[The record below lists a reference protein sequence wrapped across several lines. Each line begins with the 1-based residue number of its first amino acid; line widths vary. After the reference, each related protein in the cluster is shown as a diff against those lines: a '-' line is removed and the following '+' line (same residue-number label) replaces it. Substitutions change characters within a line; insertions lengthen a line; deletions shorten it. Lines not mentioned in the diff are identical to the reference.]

1 MSSET
6 IRFEV
11 EPVIFDIDTN
21 SNDDYG
27 FFIDIENYDIEIEN
41 KSDDN
46 KGPNDDKVPNDNK
59 RPNDLLISNKDLPID
74 NDIVS
79 INIHC
84 IIYETVIILLNLF
97 NT

>member
-6 IRFEV
+6 INFEV
-11 EPVIFDIDTN
+11 EPIIFDINNN
-21 SNDDYG
+21 SDDDYG
-27 FFIDIENYDIEIEN
+27 FFVDIDNNDIEIEN

-46 KGPNDDKVPNDNK
+46 KETNNVQNL
-59 RPNDLLISNKDLPID
+59 RLTSNKHLPID

-79 INIHC
+79 INIHS
-84 IIYETVIILLNLF
+84 IIYETVITLLNLF